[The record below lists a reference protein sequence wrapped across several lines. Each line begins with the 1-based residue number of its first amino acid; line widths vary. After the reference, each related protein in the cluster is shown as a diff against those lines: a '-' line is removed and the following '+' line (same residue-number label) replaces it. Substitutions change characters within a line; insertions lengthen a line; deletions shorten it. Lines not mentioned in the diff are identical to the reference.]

1 MVIIRPQ
8 LQLIL
13 LKILSSFLLSSL
25 PSEVSICSRRTL
37 IATSSLLSSFVSNR
51 NLVLDPNESIN
62 FEVGSEL
69 LILFVC
75 AGIRPN
81 AVRPG
86 RGVPVVP
93 ARGLG
98 RKRQGRR
105 LLTTAVQRPY
115 RRTLLLHINREPA
128 RPVGGRA
135 RRHSTTPKQSIS
147 VIELYFFT

>member
-1 MVIIRPQ
+1 M
-8 LQLIL
+8 
-13 LKILSSFLLSSL
+13 LSSFLLSSL

-51 NLVLDPNESIN
+51 NLVLDPKASVIFKVEP
-62 FEVGSEL
+62 EL
-69 LILFVC
+69 LTLFVC